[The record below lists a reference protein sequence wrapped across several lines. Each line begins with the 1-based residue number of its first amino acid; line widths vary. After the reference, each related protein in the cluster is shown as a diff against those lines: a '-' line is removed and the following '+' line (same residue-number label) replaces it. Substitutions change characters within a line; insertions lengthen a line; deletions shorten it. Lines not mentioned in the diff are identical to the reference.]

1 MAQWKLVESTEG
13 LRIEASEVRAMG
25 EEGFTWAHLLY
36 GKLGSVEVGLF
47 YFPSRFDSAVDQ
59 SIIEELRTFGGNTG
73 ASISVNIWDPKDP
86 QLQQALALL
95 GLKTVPAVVL
105 ASGLKI
111 AGMEPRG
118 PAKTP
123 LYSIV
128 FDDSALLSDTKQFQT
143 AVNAATDVLSR
154 SNPKEITGYIRMQ
167 KAKDI
172 LGAIGKIAAAVRDEI
187 LRWKPKFGIP
197 GGASVQVG

>member
-1 MAQWKLVESTEG
+1 MAQWKLVESTGG
-13 LRIEASEVRAMG
+13 LRMESTEVRAMG

-36 GKLGSVEVGLF
+36 GKLGNVELGIF
-47 YFPSRFDSAVDQ
+47 YFPSRFDSVVDQ
-59 SIIEELRTFGGNTG
+59 SIIEELRKFGRNTG
-73 ASISVNIWDPKDP
+73 DSISVNVWDPKDP
-86 QLQQALALL
+86 EFEQALTLF

-118 PAKTP
+118 PTKTP

-128 FDDSALLSDTKQFQT
+128 FDDLALLSNTEHFQN
-143 AVNAATDVLSR
+143 AVNAATNVLSR
-154 SNPKEITGYIRMQ
+154 SNPKEIAGYIRLQ
-167 KAKDI
+167 KANDI
-172 LGAIGKIAAAVRDEI
+172 LAVIGKTAAKVRDEI

-197 GGASVQVG
+197 GGASVEVG